1 MGVIRNE
8 FRTHPGRLWSRK
20 PITNPCDRNDQ
31 RNKNRKLIN
40 VVGVICGLSLC
51 FLWVAVLIAILFAFF
66 AEPNAMGVFTV
77 TFPLMP
83 RTWLTAGTLLFFV
96 ALGYYLFAREE
107 MPETELLQSGAVPAA
122 STSGFLL
129 WLVVLF
135 CLGGHGGYRGVS
147 L

>member
-1 MGVIRNE
+1 
-8 FRTHPGRLWSRK
+8 
-20 PITNPCDRNDQ
+20 
-31 RNKNRKLIN
+31 
-40 VVGVICGLSLC
+40 
-51 FLWVAVLIAILFAFF
+51 
-66 AEPNAMGVFTV
+66 MGVFTV

-135 CLGGHGGYRGVS
+135 CPGGHGGYRGVS